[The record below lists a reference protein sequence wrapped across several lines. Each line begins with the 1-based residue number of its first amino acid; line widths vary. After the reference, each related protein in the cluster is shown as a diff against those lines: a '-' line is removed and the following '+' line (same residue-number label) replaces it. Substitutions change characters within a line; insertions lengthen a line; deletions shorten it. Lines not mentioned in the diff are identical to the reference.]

1 MPRRWGVSEA
11 GRAGLELA
19 ARQGAVLREALKD
32 AVVAAGR
39 AAAVPA
45 GRVVVRRVVLAVD
58 QEATVPRGPSVRAA
72 QSEPRSVNPDRPLS
86 AARSSRRGGADAGCA
101 PCRRAMVSFRRTAVL
116 DATDESGDDPALIGF
131 MDHPSN
137 SAPLPPRAAEA
148 HALDIARDLPGER
161 ILCTTLGRA
170 QAGRTLAAERPTAN
184 VTVWFLDLFRH
195 DLAREDIARGESS
208 AAPAAGNARLVCAA
222 DMPEGPFDLV
232 VLPTASGGEAE
243 LTREVIQQAL
253 LNMCEGGKL
262 VVSTDNP
269 RDRWLHEQLTATG
282 ETVRVRQGADTV
294 TYIIEK
300 THEPAKVRDFS
311 CEIVFRDRGRLLK
324 GLTRPGVF
332 SHRRIDPGARHLLN
346 AVDVAPDTRVL
357 DIGCG
362 PGSVGLGMAAR
373 DPTVHAHAFDSSAR
387 AVACTQW
394 GAVTNGLPNLHVA
407 LEAHGGVPDPGTYD
421 LALANP
427 PYYADFRIAAL
438 FVEAARR
445 GLAPGG
451 TLLVVTKQ
459 PSWYLEQLPAEWDSV
474 AREEVKHYHVIE
486 AVRRD
491 GAAEITWGGR
501 HEAWSPETDAEDE

>member
-1 MPRRWGVSEA
+1 
-11 GRAGLELA
+11 
-19 ARQGAVLREALKD
+19 
-32 AVVAAGR
+32 
-39 AAAVPA
+39 
-45 GRVVVRRVVLAVD
+45 
-58 QEATVPRGPSVRAA
+58 
-72 QSEPRSVNPDRPLS
+72 
-86 AARSSRRGGADAGCA
+86 
-101 PCRRAMVSFRRTAVL
+101 
-116 DATDESGDDPALIGF
+116 
-131 MDHPSN
+131 MDHQAAY
-137 SAPLPPRAAEA
+137 APLPPRPAEA
-148 HALDIARDLPGER
+148 HALAIARDLPGER
-161 ILCTTLGRA
+161 ILCTTRGRA
-170 QAGRTLAAERPTAN
+170 QAGRTLAAERPTAD
-184 VTVWFLDLFRH
+184 VTVWFLDLFQH
-195 DLAREDIARGESS
+195 DLARDDIAKGEPS
-208 AAPAAGNARLVCAA
+208 ATPAVGLARLVCAA
-222 DMPEGPFDLV
+222 DMPAGPYDLV

-243 LTREVIQQAL
+243 LTRDLLQQAL
-253 LNMCEGGKL
+253 VQLRSGGWL

-282 ETVRVRQGADTV
+282 ETVRVRPGAETV
-294 TYIIEK
+294 TYLVEK
-300 THEPAKVRDFS
+300 THEPAKIRDFS
-311 CEIVFRDRGRLLK
+311 CEVVFRDRGRLLK

-373 DPTVHAHAFDSSAR
+373 DPTVQVHAFDSAAR
-387 AVACTQW
+387 AVECARF
-394 GAVTNGLPNLHVA
+394 GAITNGLPNLQVA
-407 LEAHGGVPDPGTYD
+407 LEAHGNVPDPGTYD

-445 GLAPGG
+445 SLTPGG

-491 GAAEITWGGR
+491 GAGEITWGGR
-501 HEAWSPETDAEDE
+501 HQPWAPETEAEEA